1 MYSGEDSFSK
11 TQSAFLIGL
20 KSAEGYLPGVHDS
33 PKTRKF
39 PKNIPYHDI
48 FMGTLPS
55 SRRGKC
61 VTLFGG
67 DSFRE
72 RIEMRESKRFREKL
86 LDRRSSFTS
95 CRKSFNS
102 LRSFDSLL
110 SSELALEYFDTAL
123 TCTGVTSKIRSATS
137 EAF

>member
-1 MYSGEDSFSK
+1 MPDKVLIECKHAHD
-11 TQSAFLIGL
+11 AFPRL
-20 KSAEGYLPGVHDS
+20 
-33 PKTRKF
+33 
-39 PKNIPYHDI
+39 
-48 FMGTLPS
+48 
-55 SRRGKC
+55 
-61 VTLFGG
+61 
-67 DSFRE
+67 
-72 RIEMRESKRFREKL
+72 RESKRFREKL

>member
-1 MYSGEDSFSK
+1 MLDLRSRTKRRQEVEGKAYVAATPAHSRFPGKNRAEYI
-11 TQSAFLIGL
+11 FLPLWQI
-20 KSAEGYLPGVHDS
+20 YYD
-33 PKTRKF
+33 T
-39 PKNIPYHDI
+39 NINL
-48 FMGTLPS
+48 M
-55 SRRGKC
+55 
-61 VTLFGG
+61 LF
-67 DSFRE
+67 
-72 RIEMRESKRFREKL
+72 
-86 LDRRSSFTS
+86 DRRSSFTS